1 MLPCSIKSA
10 RSNGE
15 DKWNDNLLD
24 LIRVLTRTVELV
36 SPQTS
41 ILDEVLDG
49 PTFDVS
55 KLTQPTEAQS
65 KVPKT
70 IKQRTSDAATLFGE

>member
-1 MLPCSIKSA
+1 M
-10 RSNGE
+10 
-15 DKWNDNLLD
+15 
-24 LIRVLTRTVELV
+24 

-49 PTFDVS
+49 PIFDVS